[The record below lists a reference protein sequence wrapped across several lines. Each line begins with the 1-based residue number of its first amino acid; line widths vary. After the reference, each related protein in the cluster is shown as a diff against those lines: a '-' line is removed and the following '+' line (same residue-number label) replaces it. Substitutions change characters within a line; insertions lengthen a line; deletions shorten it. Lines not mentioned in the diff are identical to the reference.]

1 MRMGVKHF
9 RFLNYSI
16 KFIIHACNVCVC
28 MCVREY
34 GISFLCVCVF
44 FFLVLFRVHL
54 YVHMQHWRKIIVRLR
69 IFVLL
74 SSSSSS
80 SSFFFTFFLFRKF
93 HSQSLSFFLV
103 SSFFFCFFLF
113 SFFSFFFWY
122 YNVSLYLR
130 LRVSRNADW
139 NSSREIGRRIL
150 EMSFGSRSEK
160 RRRWKDR
167 KRHVSQ

>member
-1 MRMGVKHF
+1 M
-9 RFLNYSI
+9 Y
-16 KFIIHACNVCVC
+16 VCARVWYFFP
-28 MCVREY
+28 V
-34 GISFLCVCVF
+34 CVCVF

-113 SFFSFFFWY
+113 SFFSFFFGIIMFRY
-122 YNVSLYLR
+122 IFGF
-130 LRVSRNADW
+130 AF
-139 NSSREIGRRIL
+139 RETPIGIRRA
-150 EMSFGSRSEK
+150 RSEEEY
-160 RRRWKDR
+160 WKCHLDR
-167 KRHVSQ
+167 EVRNDGGGKIERDTLANDE